1 MVLGTSHDNILYH
14 DLFHASGDDSYLQ
27 FCQLAAACQVRAL
40 RFASGGQTL
49 ADIGRHLLKL
59 IRSKF
64 VTCQDQSLKIPQ
76 ILQSLRICR
85 DIRHYSRDLQ
95 GVFFQ
100 MRLAFARMSLCLQ
113 MCAQRYGTIP
123 IVTLCGG
130 LKDSPKARLVRLEML
145 SSSFSKYSKLHGIKT
160 YQDSVATLCR
170 TQ

>member
-1 MVLGTSHDNILYH
+1 MAPTSNFFSLP
-14 DLFHASGDDSYLQ
+14 
-27 FCQLAAACQVRAL
+27 QLARYEPCGLPQVGCWTIG
-40 RFASGGQTL
+40 FGNWQTL
-49 ADIGRHLLKL
+49 ADTGRHPLKF

-64 VTCQDQSLKIPQ
+64 VTCPDQSLKIPQ
-76 ILQSLRICR
+76 ISQSLRSCR
-85 DIRHYSRDLQ
+85 DIRHFSRDLQ

-100 MRLAFARMSLCLQ
+100 TRLAFARMSLCLQ

-145 SSSFSKYSKLHGIKT
+145 SSSFSKYIKLHGIKT